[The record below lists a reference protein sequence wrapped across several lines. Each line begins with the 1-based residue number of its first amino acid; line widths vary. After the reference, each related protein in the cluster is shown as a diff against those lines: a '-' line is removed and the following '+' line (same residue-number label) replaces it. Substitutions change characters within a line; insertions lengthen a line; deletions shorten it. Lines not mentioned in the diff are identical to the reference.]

1 MAARGSAA
9 AERLAL
15 LAAAPQFSRA
25 LSMCAIGALLFV
37 NAIHSLIGWPGYF
50 TIVAGIVVLA
60 ALSLAVTWRQIEWR
74 GLLPVSLLLFIGWCC
89 LSLLWSDYQWSTAAG
104 GLYLV
109 VVAFLA
115 VYVGLSRDLIQ
126 VIRAFGDVL
135 RVALGASLALEVFSG
150 ILIDAP
156 IRFLGIQGAIA
167 EGGPIQGLF
176 GSRNL
181 LGLVALIALVTFLV
195 ELLTRSATRL
205 VAWFS
210 LGAAVLTILFT
221 QSPVAVGTLG
231 VLLLA
236 TLVLLVL
243 RRATP
248 SLRRVAQFVLIGA
261 VFIGLVIAFVLRSP
275 LIALLNAE
283 SEFETR
289 YLLWR
294 QVLSVTALSPVEG
307 VGWIGGWRR
316 EIPPY
321 VSFGGHASALNAFLD
336 VWLQVGIVGLM
347 LFLALLALA
356 LVRSWLL
363 GSNKPSVVYV
373 WPALVLI
380 TLIVVSAAESSV
392 LSGIGW
398 FTLVIVTLKA
408 SQELS
413 WRRRLPEQAT
423 PAPER
428 PLP

>member
-1 MAARGSAA
+1 VIL
-9 AERLAL
+9 ERLAH

-25 LSMCAIGALLFV
+25 LSMCAIGSLLFV
-37 NAIHSLIGWPGYF
+37 NAIRSLIGWPGYF
-50 TIVAGIVVLA
+50 TVITGIVLLA
-60 ALSLAVTWRQIEWR
+60 ALSLAVLWRQIEWR

-89 LSLLWSDYQWSTAAG
+89 LSLLWSGYQWSTVG
-104 GLYLV
+104 GAVYLV

-135 RVALGASLALEVFSG
+135 RLALGASLALEIFSG
-150 ILIDAP
+150 VLIDAP
-156 IRFLGIQGAIA
+156 IAFLGIQGNLAS
-167 EGGPIQGLF
+167 GGPIQGLF

-195 ELLTRSATRL
+195 ELLTQSATRL

-210 LGAAVLTILFT
+210 IAAATLTILFT
-221 QSPVAVGTLG
+221 RSPVTLGTLAA
-231 VLLLA
+231 LLLA
-236 TLVLLVL
+236 TLVLLAL

-261 VFIGLVIAFVLRSP
+261 VSVTLLLVFIFRSP
-275 LIALLNAE
+275 LIAVLNAE

-289 YLLWR
+289 YTLWK
-294 QVLSVTALSPVEG
+294 QVLTVIGLRPVEG
-307 VGWIGGWRR
+307 VGWVGGWRR
-316 EIPPY
+316 DVPPY
-321 VSFGGHASALNAFLD
+321 VSFGGHSSALNAFLD
-336 VWLQVGIVGLM
+336 VWLQVGIVGLA
-347 LFLALLALA
+347 LFIALLGLA

-363 GSNKPSVVYV
+363 GSNKPSVVYI
-373 WPALVLI
+373 WPVLVLI
-380 TLIVVSAAESSV
+380 TLVIVSAAESTV

-413 WRRRLPEQAT
+413 WRRLLPE
-423 PAPER
+423 PPEVTAGR
-428 PLP
+428 